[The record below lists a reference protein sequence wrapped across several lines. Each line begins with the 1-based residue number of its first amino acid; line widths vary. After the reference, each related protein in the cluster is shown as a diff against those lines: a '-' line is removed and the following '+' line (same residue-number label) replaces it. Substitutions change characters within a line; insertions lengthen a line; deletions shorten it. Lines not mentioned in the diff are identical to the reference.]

1 PPAVGGTIEFAVADK
16 ITAFPLTYTD
26 IQQPGSREPMMR
38 IMGDWQNLRQAMNV
52 VALQDPVLAQSVA
65 NAIIPQA
72 SSQLSSGLLFFMAAL
87 KLGSVEKWLGQDF
100 KMALEAS
107 GRTALLRALDE
118 DFATFSRLQSDS
130 GGQDWKSLNFP
141 FFDGQ
146 NLRQIRMFHRQNHR
160 QDGSDEDNP
169 STRFVIEL
177 SLSQSGP
184 LQLDGIFSPR
194 QFDLILR
201 SEQEIPGQMKLHILS
216 LFSENM
222 EISGMR
228 GQLVF
233 KKISPFPVD
242 PLAEWETGVA
252 SGTEI

>member
-1 PPAVGGTIEFAVADK
+1 
-16 ITAFPLTYTD
+16 
-26 IQQPGSREPMMR
+26 
-38 IMGDWQNLRQAMNV
+38 
-52 VALQDPVLAQSVA
+52 
-65 NAIIPQA
+65 
-72 SSQLSSGLLFFMAAL
+72 MAAL

-107 GRTALLRALDE
+107 GRTALLGALEE

-146 NLRQIRMFHRQNHR
+146 NLRQIRMFHRQNHGK
-160 QDGSDEDNP
+160 DGADDDNP

-184 LQLDGIFSPR
+184 LQLDGILAPR

-201 SEQEIPGQMKLHILS
+201 SEQEIPTHMKQHILS
-216 LFSENM
+216 LFTENM

-242 PLAEWETGVA
+242 PLTEWETGVGSA
-252 SGTEI
+252 AAG